1 MVLKP
6 GAKDNFTSSNVRED
20 HLEFSAPFIYVI
32 KFQVK
37 IWQNAV
43 EDINADSA
51 ISQFEELPKYNIAL
65 IEMKSMCLIVF
76 ANNIAQSNEELEKFH
91 NHLNGNTMYKS
102 SQGLLPIYHINQH
115 DSST

>member
-51 ISQFEELPKYNIAL
+51 ISQFEELPKDNITL
-65 IEMKSMCLIVF
+65 IVMISMCLIVF
-76 ANNIAQSNEELEKFH
+76 ANNIAQSIEELEKFH
-91 NHLNGNTMYKS
+91 NHINGNTMYKS
-102 SQGLLPIYHINQH
+102 SQGLFPIYHINQH
-115 DSST
+115 DSTT

>member
-1 MVLKP
+1 MVLKA
-6 GAKDNFTSSNVRED
+6 AKDMFTSSNVTED

-32 KFQVK
+32 KFQIK

-51 ISQFEELPKYNIAL
+51 ISQFEELPKYNITL
-65 IEMKSMCLIVF
+65 IEMISMCLIVF

-115 DSST
+115 ESSR